1 MANQDFNIDDLKKS
15 WQEQTVTEVYGT
27 SEIEAMLNKKSRN
40 YVKYIFWISLAEFLF
55 FVAVSIYTIF
65 TADNNESFLNMM
77 KKLGLKITQ
86 DI

>member
-40 YVKYIFWISLAEFLF
+40 YVKYIFGLAWLSFYFL
-55 FVAVSIYTIF
+55 
-65 TADNNESFLNMM
+65 
-77 KKLGLKITQ
+77 
-86 DI
+86 